1 MKRIYDLMPF
11 YLVRVAISE
20 CGFGEEN
27 DTIEDLCNEFWNNGI
42 FREQLL
48 IASPSLYKMIE
59 STPVSNMSVKT
70 KQQLKNSLLS
80 YQNRAAYR
88 TTPFGLFSGCE
99 IKDIK
104 DSNNNSEGVCI
115 KKHCRIDIE
124 WLYSLIRDLE
134 KKHYKTFSYKI
145 NKSVY
150 TLGDRVYLP
159 YDYENS
165 NGQISILRTNPFVII
180 EKMCE
185 KDYQD
190 FDDIFDEL
198 KKAYP
203 EREDSTLEQFIVQ
216 LIEKSYILS
225 ELRVPICNSDELSCL
240 IERMEKYSELSEVK
254 VSLLEIQNDIKLYE
268 KTELG
273 NGCAMLENIY
283 SKMKTIHDHK
293 KSDLLQIDCEWRNL
307 PISIHNKDAN
317 LICEFI
323 TYFNEL
329 QKADNKALLYD
340 YEVKFLEKYGPYIEV
355 PIYELL
361 DESFGIGAPSDYNN
375 PSNKYTKPMVEEKDN
390 FWLKEYFLEKYAYA
404 VKSNSYIQLFD
415 EDIHKVIMDID
426 DKQYPAS
433 LELNF
438 MLKTENGKLKF
449 SLGPNVGSIC
459 TGKTFGRFGYF
470 SENYEEHIKNIKD
483 FSIDEEVDCE
493 LSFLPYNI
501 RIGNVIRNVTGAE
514 YNLCCYTD
522 SYNASKEISLQDIVV
537 GYDTRLGHLYIKDS
551 KLKKRV
557 KVKMTNMLNYRLLP
571 NVYRLLLD
579 ISDSKY
585 NILSKFVW
593 ENYYADFTYIPEIR
607 YKDIIVSN
615 EKWRF
620 THYSLHIAKK
630 ASYEEFRRGF
640 QALIEELKIPGKV
653 YFTVADIRLL
663 LDLRKENY
671 IELLYSYYKKN
682 SSMELEK
689 VETGGYLSIENKP
702 HCVEVVLPF
711 VRNNIRYSIE
721 KKETGI
727 KTLKNDNNYN
737 LPFEEWLFL
746 KLYGPLER
754 QEELIEFLNF
764 WINSQ
769 YIKEEFFFMRYV
781 DPQPHIR
788 LRIRGDSNE
797 LYKILTSFNNLVPEL
812 KDKRLVNS
820 YCIDTYIPE
829 TERYGGANVMPYAEK
844 LFHMDSCVV
853 MGILSSFDMT
863 QDKEKYGVI
872 SILQYLQAF
881 GLSFEE
887 QYKFLEAN
895 IDIKKY
901 LEDFKK
907 VKQEFVTECDAYNNW
922 SNLRKNRTLEQ
933 FLNCLEIR
941 TEAVKMYIEKI
952 ILEESPTNIYDD
964 IIGSV
969 IHLHCNRLFGINRE
983 FEQKIMNY
991 AYRTLHGQK
1000 YLRKQMLNN
1009 ESNKKD

>member
-11 YLVRVAISE
+11 YLVRSAVSE

-27 DTIEDLCNEFWNNGI
+27 ATVEDLCHEFWNNGV

-48 IASPSLYKMIE
+48 IASPSLYKMIV
-59 STPVSNMSVKT
+59 STPISNMSDKT

-99 IKDIK
+99 IKDI
-104 DSNNNSEGVCI
+104 NNSRNESERAYV
-115 KKHCRIDIE
+115 KKHCRVDIE
-124 WLYSLIRDLE
+124 WLYSLIKKLE
-134 KKHYKTFSYKI
+134 KKYYKSFSYKI

-150 TLGDRVYLP
+150 RLGDRVYLP
-159 YDYENS
+159 YEHENS
-165 NGQISILRTNPFVII
+165 NGQISILHTKPFAII

-185 KDYQD
+185 KNYVN

-198 KKAYP
+198 KRAYP
-203 EREDSTLEQFIVQ
+203 EREESTLDQFIFQ

-225 ELRVPICNSDELSCL
+225 ELRVPICNSDELACL
-240 IERMEKYSELSEVK
+240 IKRLGKYSALSEEK
-254 VSLLEIQNDIKLYE
+254 TQLEEIQNDIKIYE
-268 KTELG
+268 KTEIG
-273 NGCAMLENIY
+273 SGCDVLENIY
-283 SKMKTIHDHK
+283 SKMKKIHDHK
-293 KSDLLQIDCEWRNL
+293 KSDLLQIDCEWKNF
-307 PISIHNKDAN
+307 PISLHNKDVN

-323 TYFNEL
+323 TYLNEL
-329 QKADNKALLYD
+329 QRADDKSILRD
-340 YEVKFLEKYGPYIEV
+340 YEVKFLEKYGSYIEV
-355 PIYELL
+355 PIGELL
-361 DESFGIGAPSDYNN
+361 DESLGIGAPSDYKN
-375 PSNKYTKPMVEEKDN
+375 PANKYTKPMIEEKDN

-415 EDIHKVIMDID
+415 ESSHKLLTDID

-438 MLKTENGKLKF
+438 MVKTEDGELKF
-449 SLGPNVGSIC
+449 VLGPNVGSISA
-459 TGKTFGRFGYF
+459 GKTFGRFGYF
-470 SENYEEHIKNIKD
+470 SKNYEEHIKSIKD
-483 FSIDEEVDCE
+483 VSVDEEVECE
-493 LSFLPYNI
+493 LSFLPHNV
-501 RIGNVIRNVTGAE
+501 RVGNVIRNVTGAP

-522 SYNASKEISLQDIVV
+522 SYNASKEISLKDIVI
-537 GYDTRLGHLYIKDS
+537 GYDPSLGHLYIKDTQLNKRIKF
-551 KLKKRV
+551 KL
-557 KVKMTNMLNYRLLP
+557 TNMLNYRLLP
-571 NVYRLLLD
+571 NIYRLLLD
-579 ISDSKY
+579 ISDSKC

-593 ENYYADFTYIPEIR
+593 ENYYSDFTYIPEIR
-607 YKDIIVSN
+607 YKGITVSN

-620 THYSLHIAKK
+620 THYSLNLDKK
-630 ASYEEFRRGF
+630 ASYEEFKKGF
-640 QALIEELKIPGKV
+640 KVLINDLKIPDKV
-653 YFTVADIRLL
+653 YFTVADNRLL
-663 LDLRKENY
+663 LDLSKENH
-671 IELLYSYYKKN
+671 IQLLYSYYKKN

-689 VETGGYLSIENKP
+689 VEAGEYLKIEGKQ

-711 VRNNIRYSIE
+711 VRNNIKQSIR
-721 KKETGI
+721 KKEPDI
-727 KTLKNDNNYN
+727 SSLKNDKNYN
-737 LPFEEWLFL
+737 LPFNQWLFL

-754 QEELIEFLNF
+754 QEELIEYLSF

-769 YIKEEFFFMRYV
+769 QIKKEFFFMRYL
-781 DPQPHIR
+781 DPKPHIR
-788 LRIRGDSNE
+788 LRIKGDSNE
-797 LYKILTSFNNLVPEL
+797 LYKILIEFNKFFSEI

-820 YCIDTYIPE
+820 YCIDTYVPE

-844 LFHMDSCVV
+844 LFYRDSCVV
-853 MGILSSFDMT
+853 MRILSTIDIT
-863 QDKEKYGVI
+863 KHKEKYGVI

-895 IDIKKY
+895 INLKQY

-922 SNLRKNRTLEQ
+922 SNLRKNKVLEQ
-933 FLNCLEIR
+933 FLNWMEIR
-941 TEAVKMYIEKI
+941 TDSVKLYREKI
-952 ILEESPTNIYDD
+952 MLEESLTNTCDD

-1009 ESNKKD
+1009 ESNKEN